1 MEEDICKELPRRP
14 EQSTENMKQPC
25 EVLGETETLR
35 KGEDGSRPTPA
46 AVRPYCCYYLIKRSD
61 CLPLFGW
68 KPAEFGRTPG
78 SNRPWQPIRE
88 ENSQT
93 VKKGLD
99 PPSVLLEVN
108 FLVGLS
114 TKRCRVTRS
123 GTCLKENPVLFRYR
137 FRTRSVQES
146 RLLASNFFSDMK
158 MTFRRLLSSIIVSLC
173 WLFVFVVEEAVT
185 NNVTAAPDATVKPSS
200 QGNSTSAR
208 PVMTFDG
215 SHVNSSMIQRALF
228 VLIGIT
234 MIGVLYF
241 LIRTVRLKKPSQRKK
256 YGLLSNYDDSVEME
270 AVESEEDDTLYEARS
285 LRR

>member
-1 MEEDICKELPRRP
+1 
-14 EQSTENMKQPC
+14 
-25 EVLGETETLR
+25 
-35 KGEDGSRPTPA
+35 
-46 AVRPYCCYYLIKRSD
+46 
-61 CLPLFGW
+61 
-68 KPAEFGRTPG
+68 
-78 SNRPWQPIRE
+78 
-88 ENSQT
+88 
-93 VKKGLD
+93 
-99 PPSVLLEVN
+99 
-108 FLVGLS
+108 
-114 TKRCRVTRS
+114 
-123 GTCLKENPVLFRYR
+123 
-137 FRTRSVQES
+137 
-146 RLLASNFFSDMK
+146 MK

-185 NNVTAAPDATVKPSS
+185 NNVTAAPEATVKHSS
-200 QGNSTSAR
+200 QGNATSAR

-241 LIRTVRLKKPSQRKK
+241 LIRTVRMKKPSQRKK